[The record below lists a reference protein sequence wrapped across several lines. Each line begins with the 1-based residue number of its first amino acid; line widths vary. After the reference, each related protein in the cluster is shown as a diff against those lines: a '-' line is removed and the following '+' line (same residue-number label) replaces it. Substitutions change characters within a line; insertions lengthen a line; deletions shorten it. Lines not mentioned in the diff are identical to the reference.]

1 MLEIMYCLYYN
12 YTVNKLKREVCPLRE
27 GTMKKIIKVS
37 PSEMAK
43 QHEYTELVRTVLTT
57 RFEPSKPLAFVH
69 TYGCQGNVSDGERI
83 KGILESLGYGFTD
96 DVEKADLILYNT
108 CAVREHAEDRIYGN
122 VGAIKRLKKTNP
134 NLIIALCGC
143 MMQQKRVVDKIR
155 KSYPF
160 VDLVFGTHVIH
171 RIPELI
177 YRVLCTG
184 KKVYEC
190 PDGAGVI
197 AEDLPI
203 RRDGSIKGW
212 LPIMYGCNNFCS
224 YCIVPYVRG
233 RERSREP
240 EDVIKE
246 AKELIASGCKDITL
260 LGQNVNSYGKNLD
273 RDINFSKLLR
283 QINDLPGDFII
294 RFMTSHPKD
303 CTKELLDTMASC
315 DKVAKHLHLPFQ
327 SGNNRVLKEMNR
339 GYTRE
344 KYLELARY
352 ARQVMPDLS
361 MTSDVI
367 VGFPGET
374 YEEFR
379 DTVSL
384 IEEVKFTSLFTFIF
398 SPRPGTRA
406 ADMPDPISREEKG
419 KWFKELTD
427 AQEKIASE
435 RTAAM
440 KDKTYT
446 VLCEGYAKEGILNG
460 RTEGNVMIEFPEVD
474 GKDLVGKFCKVKVTE
489 PLTWI
494 VRGVLDER

>member
-12 YTVNKLKREVCPLRE
+12 YTVNKLKREVCPLSE

-197 AEDLPI
+197 AENLPI

-384 IEEVKFTSLFTFIF
+384 IEEVKFASLFTFIF

-474 GKDLVGKFCKVKVTE
+474 GKNLVGKFCKVKVTE

>member
-1 MLEIMYCLYYN
+1 M
-12 YTVNKLKREVCPLRE
+12 CPLSE
-27 GTMKKIIKVS
+27 GTTKKIIKVS
-37 PSEMAK
+37 DEEMAK
-43 QHEYTELVRTVLTT
+43 QQEFSDRVRTILTSK
-57 RFEPSKPLAFVH
+57 FEPSMPLAFVH
-69 TYGCQGNVSDGERI
+69 TYGCQGNVADGERI

-96 DVEKADLILYNT
+96 DVEQADLILYNT

-122 VGAIKRLKKTNP
+122 VGAIKRLKKSNP

-143 MMQQKRVVDKIR
+143 MMQQERVVEKIR

-177 YRVLCTG
+177 YRVLSTG
-184 KKVYEC
+184 KRVYEC
-190 PDGAGVI
+190 PDSAGVI
-197 AEDLPI
+197 AENLPV
-203 RRDGSIKGW
+203 RRDGNIKGW

-246 AKELIASGCKDITL
+246 AKELIALGCKDITL

-273 RDINFSKLLR
+273 RDINFAKLLKE
-283 QINDLPGDFII
+283 INDIPGEFTI

-315 DKVAKHLHLPFQ
+315 NKVAKHLHLPFQ

-344 KYLELARY
+344 KYLELVSY

-384 IEEVKFTSLFTFIF
+384 IEEVRFTSLFTFIF
-398 SPRPGTRA
+398 SPRPGTKA
-406 ADMPDPISREEKG
+406 ADMPDPVSREEKG

-427 AQEKIASE
+427 AQETIASQ

-440 KDKTYT
+440 KDKVYT
-446 VLCEGYAKEGILNG
+446 VLCEGYARDGILNG
-460 RTEGNVMIEFPEVD
+460 RTQGNVMIEFPEVE
-474 GKDLVGKFCKVKVTE
+474 GKDVIGKFCKVKVTD

-494 VRGVLDER
+494 VRGELEEG

>member
-1 MLEIMYCLYYN
+1 MHCLYYN
-12 YTVNKLKREVCPLRE
+12 YTVNKLKREVCPLSE

-171 RIPELI
+171 RIPELV

-273 RDINFSKLLR
+273 RDINFSELLR
-283 QINDLPGDFII
+283 RINDLPGDFII

-384 IEEVKFTSLFTFIF
+384 IEEVRFTSLFTFIF
-398 SPRPGTRA
+398 SPRPGTKA

-460 RTEGNVMIEFPEVD
+460 RTEGNVMIEFPEVE

>member
-1 MLEIMYCLYYN
+1 MS
-12 YTVNKLKREVCPLRE
+12 E

-43 QHEYTELVRTVLTT
+43 QQEYTELVRTVLTS
-57 RFEPSKPLAFVH
+57 RFEPKKPLAFVH

-96 DVEKADLILYNT
+96 DVEQADLILYNT

-122 VGAIKRLKKTNP
+122 VGAIKRLKKINP
-134 NLIIALCGC
+134 DLIIALCGC
-143 MMQQKRVVDKIR
+143 MMQQPRVVEKIR

-160 VDLVFGTHVIH
+160 VNLVFGTHVIH
-171 RIPELI
+171 KIPELV

-190 PDGAGVI
+190 PDESGVI
-197 AEDLPI
+197 AENLPV
-203 RRDGSIKGW
+203 RRDGNIKGW

-273 RDINFSKLLR
+273 RDINFSKLLK

-384 IEEVKFTSLFTFIF
+384 IEEVRFTSLFTFIF
-398 SPRPGTRA
+398 SARPGTKA

-446 VLCEGYAKEGILNG
+446 VLCEGYAKDGILNG
-460 RTEGNVMIEFPEVD
+460 RTEGNVMIEFPAVD
-474 GKDLVGKFCKVKVTE
+474 GKELIGRFCNVRVTE

-494 VRGVLDER
+494 VKGVLDER

>member
-1 MLEIMYCLYYN
+1 MLEIMHCLYYN
-12 YTVNKLKREVCPLRE
+12 YTVNKLKREVCPLSE